1 MNLFFSALIIFL
13 LRLADQSLGTM
24 RSLLVNKNKP
34 IYAALIG
41 LIDNFLESK
50 LKIGP

>member
-1 MNLFFSALIIFL
+1 MELFISAVVIFL
-13 LRLADQSLGTM
+13 LRVIDQSLGTM

-41 LIDNFLESK
+41 LAEAENL
-50 LKIGP
+50 GVM